1 MRWVVYDPQYLT
13 DHPVKFTGMANNQVV
28 CAECGLEGWDDEC
41 AECGGGPGVQSG
53 SPEFVTAVM
62 KRAARKKL
70 ERDGEEGLSMHTGQ
84 HSTSSPTG
92 RSANRPDAGSTLTP
106 PVGSDRDTLSTVIRH
121 LAGGDAAVFTG
132 SEPAAS
138 LGRFFVV
145 LGWIVVGLSVIGG
158 IALMA
163 TTESTGYGNEH
174 PNVLLG
180 VAVMAS
186 GSIQGFVL
194 VMIGSFVQATLE
206 FQSLVGGFF
215 KRLKTLPL

>member
-1 MRWVVYDPQYLT
+1 MRWVVCDPPYLT
-13 DHPVKFTGMANNQVV
+13 NHFTKVKGMAEKRSV
-28 CAECGLEGWDDEC
+28 CAECGLAGWNWKC
-41 AECGGGPGVQSG
+41 AECGCESGIRQG
-53 SPEFVTAVM
+53 SPGYGPAVND
-62 KRAARKKL
+62 RAARMKMK
-70 ERDGEEGLSMHTGQ
+70 EAAEGSPSMDTGQ
-84 HSTSSPTG
+84 PSTSSPATG
-92 RSANRPDAGSTLTP
+92 SADQTAAGSTSTP
-106 PVGSDRDTLSTVIRH
+106 PADSGRDTLSTAIRH

-158 IALMA
+158 IVLIS

-215 KRLKTLPL
+215 KRLKTLSL